1 MRFQKTNFSDYL
13 KAPEPVSSESELTTA
28 APETG
33 DLLDAETVA
42 EQLESLLAA
51 SRAAGSETPAAASPP
66 SPPSPPPPPP
76 PNPAYDLLPAARH
89 PLLTHVHS

>member
-13 KAPEPVSSESELTTA
+13 KAPEPASSEPELTTA

-33 DLLDAETVA
+33 DLLDAERVA

-51 SRAAGSETPAAASPP
+51 NRVAGSETPAAAAPPPALP
-66 SPPSPPPPPP
+66 SPAD
-76 PNPAYDLLPAARH
+76 PAYDLLPASRGRKRR
-89 PLLTHVHS
+89 TRS

>member
-13 KAPEPVSSESELTTA
+13 KVPEPVPAEPELAAA

-51 SRAAGSETPAAASPP
+51 SRATGSETPAAASP
-66 SPPSPPPPPP
+66 SPSPPPSSPVPAD
-76 PNPAYDLLPAARH
+76 PAYDLLPASRGRKRR
-89 PLLTHVHS
+89 TRS

>member
-13 KAPEPVSSESELTTA
+13 KAPEPVSSESELTAA

-33 DLLDAETVA
+33 DPLDAETVA

-51 SRAAGSETPAAASPP
+51 SRAAGSETAAGAAPPPALASPAD
-66 SPPSPPPPPP
+66 
-76 PNPAYDLLPAARH
+76 PAYDLLPAARGRKRR
-89 PLLTHVHS
+89 TRS

>member
-13 KAPEPVSSESELTTA
+13 KAPEPVSSESELAAA
-28 APETG
+28 APETD

-51 SRAAGSETPAAASPP
+51 SRAAGPETPAAASPP
-66 SPPSPPPPPP
+66 PSSPVPAD
-76 PNPAYDLLPAARH
+76 PAYDLLPASRGRKRR
-89 PLLTHVHS
+89 TRS

>member
-13 KAPEPVSSESELTTA
+13 KAPEPVSSESELTATA
-28 APETG
+28 RETG

-51 SRAAGSETPAAASPP
+51 SRAAGSETPAATSAASPP
-66 SPPSPPPPPP
+66 PSPSP
-76 PNPAYDLLPAARH
+76 PNPAYDLLPASRGRKRR
-89 PLLTHVHS
+89 TRSS

>member
-13 KAPEPVSSESELTTA
+13 KAPEPVPAEPELAAA

-51 SRAAGSETPAAASPP
+51 SRAAGSETAASAA
-66 SPPSPPPPPP
+66 PPPAPASPAD
-76 PNPAYDLLPAARH
+76 PAYDLLPAARGRKRR
-89 PLLTHVHS
+89 TRS